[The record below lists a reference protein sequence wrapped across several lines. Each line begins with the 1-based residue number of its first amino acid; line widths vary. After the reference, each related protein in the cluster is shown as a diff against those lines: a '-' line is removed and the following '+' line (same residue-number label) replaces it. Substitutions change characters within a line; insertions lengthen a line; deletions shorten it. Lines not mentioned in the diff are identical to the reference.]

1 MAPIA
6 SFIYNKSLDYF
17 GDVVKD
23 DLKKIPP
30 WRRFSLILRD
40 LCVCVII

>member
-23 DLKKIPP
+23 DLKKY
-30 WRRFSLILRD
+30 RHGGNL
-40 LCVCVII
+40 V